1 MRIGLLSDT
10 HDHLDHIATAVRRF
24 EDMGVGLVCHAG
36 DFVSPFALRS
46 LRDLSCRVVAVLG
59 DNDGNP
65 LGLAAGFMVLG
76 RIVNPPHP
84 FRADDLDC
92 LVMHRPDG
100 LESLVRSQDYDLIVY
115 GHTHRAEI
123 RREGRTTVINP
134 GEGSGWTSGRATAA
148 WFDTV
153 SREVEIF
160 DLAPSVARA

>member
-1 MRIGLLSDT
+1 MRIGIFSDT
-10 HDHLDHIATAVRRF
+10 HDHLDHIAEAVRRF
-24 EDMGVGLVCHAG
+24 DQMGVGLVCHAG

-46 LRDLSCRVVAVLG
+46 LRDLKCRVVAVLG

-65 LGLAAGFMVLG
+65 LGLSAGFTVLG
-76 RIVNPPHP
+76 RILNPPHA
-84 FRADDLDC
+84 FTVEDLKC

-100 LESLVRSQDYDLIVY
+100 LESLVKSQDYDLIVY

-148 WFDTV
+148 WFETG
-153 SREVEIF
+153 SREAEIF
-160 DLAPSVARA
+160 ALGPERG